1 MIQAKLEVVA
11 AELGHEIR
19 VFLATSQTKHAT
31 LTTSNGINLLRKCH
45 SYNSASFLI
54 LVSRLNSRFVVFV
67 HFVR

>member
-31 LTTSNGINLLRKCH
+31 LIHGINLLRNFH
-45 SYNSASFLI
+45 SYDSASFLI
-54 LVSRLNSRFVVFV
+54 LFSRLNSRFIVFV
-67 HFVR
+67 HFAR